1 MVSFAFLYI
10 VCISI
15 VVVWVCVLTNLCA
28 FMQVGST
35 EVGISSVGERLFPGM
50 TDD

>member
-15 VVVWVCVLTNLCA
+15 VVVWVCVFSNLCA

-35 EVGISSVGERLFPGM
+35 EVGISSVGYGLFSGM
-50 TDD
+50 TGD